1 MELSL
6 LEKHGWIEALSRV
19 FLERH
24 PKLKKIVKNKRN
36 KRSHESGNTDKMV
49 PDPKQWEDYR
59 RQLYEAIAENDIILI
74 HSSTD
79 GLDKMGV
86 SAQQCLEFLKSLIK
100 DKGCTIVMACFPV
113 TNLKPPTEKSRPY
126 DPEKTMCWT
135 GMLPNMFIAEPECI
149 RTRFPYNSLAAMGP
163 KAGEMMEKDLN
174 EKQVYGRNS
183 AWHYCYEHH
192 AKIFFIGVRASGS
205 NTMAIHMVPDVMGDD
220 WPVEGW
226 YNERIYKVRLNG
238 EIVEVPVL
246 EQKGFWY
253 KYVME
258 EGTSG
263 RLKRAGLLTEQ
274 SIGGCNLGI
283 VQDSHIMIDYLVEQG
298 KQKKLA
304 YLIPGK
310 YYKKNKRKAFKI

>member
-24 PKLKKIVKNKRN
+24 PKLKKAVKNKRS
-36 KRSHESGNTDKMV
+36 RETGNTVKMV

-59 RQLYEAIAENDIILI
+59 RQLWEAITENDIILI

-79 GLDKMGV
+79 GLDKIGI

-113 TNLKPPTEKSRPY
+113 TNLNPITEKSRPY

-135 GMLPNMFIAEPECI
+135 GLLPNMFIADPECI

-163 KAGEMMEKDLN
+163 KAEEMMENDLDG
-174 EKQVYGRNS
+174 KLVYGKNS
-183 AWHYCYEHH
+183 PWRYCYEHH

-205 NTMAIHMVPDVMGDD
+205 NTMAIHMVPDVMGDA
-220 WPVEGW
+220 WPVKEW
-226 YNERIYKVRLNG
+226 YDEKIYKVRLND

-246 EQKGFWY
+246 KQKDFWY

-263 RLKRAGLLTEQ
+263 RLKKAGLLTEQ
-274 SIGGCNLGI
+274 SIGGCNLGMI
-283 VQDSHIMIDYLVEQG
+283 RDSHIMIDYLVEQG
-298 KQKKLA
+298 KRKKLA

-310 YYKKNKRKAFKI
+310 YYKEM